1 MKSAVIGAPHRDLG
15 KIVMGIVVAR
25 PAGQTD
31 VDQIMA
37 AVRATLARFTHPR
50 RPPEMQQLLRNR
62 MAKVKKNVLRQALKD
77 AFHAV

>member
-1 MKSAVIGAPHRDLG
+1 
-15 KIVMGIVVAR
+15 MGIVVAR

-37 AVRATLARFTHPR
+37 AVRATLARFTHSR
-50 RPPEMQQLLRNR
+50 RPTEMQQLLRNT
-62 MAKVKKNVLRQALKD
+62 MTKVKKYVLRQAFKD